1 MGRKTEAVTDEALRR
16 AFLRK
21 LAEIRRKSRRRKK
34 GR

>member
-1 MGRKTEAVTDEALRR
+1 MGKHTESDEALRR

-21 LAEIRRKSRRRKK
+21 LAEIWHKSRRRKK